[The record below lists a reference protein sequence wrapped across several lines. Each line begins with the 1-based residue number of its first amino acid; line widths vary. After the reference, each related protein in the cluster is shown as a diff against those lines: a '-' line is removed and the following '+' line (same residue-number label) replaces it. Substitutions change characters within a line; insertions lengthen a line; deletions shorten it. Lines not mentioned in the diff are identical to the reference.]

1 MQPTME
7 INGPSSRLGIAVLL
21 LVGLASMGYGV
32 YSYDP
37 QSAALDSTATVTATV
52 TETSVV
58 KDGGRTVSYEPRATF
73 EYTYEGETHAS
84 ANVYPGTLGK
94 DFDTAEA
101 AREALAPYEPGETTT
116 AYVPTDDPENAFLKH
131 ERSHKPLLL
140 IGAGAFFAMSSAY
153 SAVRD

>member
-52 TETSVV
+52 TEMPVV
-58 KDGGRTVSYEPRATF
+58 KDGGRSVSCEPRATF
-73 EYTYEGETHAS
+73 EDSEEGETQAS
-84 ANVYPGTLGK
+84 ANG
-94 DFDTAEA
+94 
-101 AREALAPYEPGETTT
+101 
-116 AYVPTDDPENAFLKH
+116 
-131 ERSHKPLLL
+131 
-140 IGAGAFFAMSSAY
+140 
-153 SAVRD
+153 